1 MGTTTAGS
9 ARSIQYYVIAKRW
22 ASDLEFFQIETSFL
36 YDLIVDYFMRLCE
49 PAHIEKFKRL
59 AKSLTR
65 LEIDKKYVDR
75 VLAEQLKHLELMAED
90 IIPEDIDS
98 LSEKQIQLEYLIT
111 DLIKEYRDAKS
122 DLFTLVSNIRKIKAS

>member
-9 ARSIQYYVIAKRW
+9 ARSIQYYVITKRW

-49 PAHIEKFKRL
+49 PAYIEKFKRL
-59 AKSLTR
+59 TKSLTR
-65 LEIDKKYVDR
+65 LEIDKKYADR
-75 VLAEQLKHLELMAED
+75 VLAEQLKHLEQMAED

-111 DLIKEYRDAKS
+111 DLINEYRDVKS
-122 DLFTLVSNIRKIKAS
+122 ELFTLVSNIRRIKAS